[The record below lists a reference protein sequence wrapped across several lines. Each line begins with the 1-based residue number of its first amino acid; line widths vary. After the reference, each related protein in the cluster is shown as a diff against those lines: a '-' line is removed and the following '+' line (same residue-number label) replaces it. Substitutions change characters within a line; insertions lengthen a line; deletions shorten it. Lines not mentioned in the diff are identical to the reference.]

1 VSAAAAQVV
10 LAAEAVNDVAQR
22 VALEKVARTCP
33 GRGAHDLCHD
43 GSDLPAAVVGG
54 VILPGGDELTGQ
66 QSSDSRL
73 HIRIGGKKLSSAVG
87 S

>member
-1 VSAAAAQVV
+1 MSRNASPWKKSPV
-10 LAAEAVNDVAQR
+10 
-22 VALEKVARTCP
+22 P
-33 GRGAHDLCHD
+33 HDLCHD